1 MQTKIGFIGAGKVGV
16 SLGKFFREGG
26 LPVTGYYN
34 RRREAAQAA
43 ADFTESKCFDSAE
56 AVADASD
63 VIFLTV
69 PDNKI
74 REVYESLRG
83 VDLRGKKIC
92 HCSGA
97 LSAEEAFRTLRLWG
111 RRGIPSIPCSR

>member
-26 LPVTGYYN
+26 LTVTGYYN
-34 RRREAAQAA
+34 RHREAAQAA
-43 ADFTESKCFDSAE
+43 ADFTESACFDSAE

-83 VDLRGKKIC
+83 VDLRGKKSVTAAGLC
-92 HCSGA
+92 PPRR
-97 LSAEEAFRTLRLWG
+97 LFRTLRLWG
-111 RRGIPSIPCSR
+111 

>member
-34 RRREAAQAA
+34 RHREAAQAA
-43 ADFTESKCFDSAE
+43 ADFTESACFDSAQ

-83 VDLRGKKIC
+83 VDLRGKNN
-92 HCSGA
+92 
-97 LSAEEAFRTLRLWG
+97 LSLQRGFV
-111 RRGIPSIPCSR
+111 RRGGFSGH